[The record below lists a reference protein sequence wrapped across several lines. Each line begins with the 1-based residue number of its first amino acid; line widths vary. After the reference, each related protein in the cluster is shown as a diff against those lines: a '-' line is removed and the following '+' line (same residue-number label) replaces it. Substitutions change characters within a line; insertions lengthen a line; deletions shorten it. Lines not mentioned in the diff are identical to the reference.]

1 MPSITTT
8 DNYVVGKSKAKLI
21 YATPEYQA
29 RIVNNGG
36 GKLFY
41 KVSSDVTTSDTE
53 VASGSAFNI
62 ENTVWVISNSRAA
75 LTVEHREAGNLPLS
89 TAPGFYTWQ
98 PATAESG
105 TDTAFAEKKLFTAS
119 VFLPVTKTITG
130 VGYLLGAGG
139 GTNKV
144 IAALFNSQGVKLAN
158 STETTEGTTAGT
170 EKTVQ
175 ELAFTS
181 PFKANGPGLYFIG
194 ITANG
199 ATAKLRT
206 IPANTAGKNIL
217 TAEISLTTKNVVPSS
232 VTAPTE
238 WIAAKGP
245 VGFVY

>member
-1 MPSITTT
+1 MPSINST

-29 RIVNNGG
+29 RVVNNGS
-36 GKLFY
+36 GKLYY
-41 KVSSDVTTSDTE
+41 KATSDVSTSSTE
-53 VASGSAFNI
+53 VASGSAFST
-62 ENTVWVISNSRAA
+62 ETTVWVISDTRSNV
-75 LTVEHREAGNLPLS
+75 TVEHREASSLPLS
-89 TAPGFYTWQ
+89 SAPGFYTWQ
-98 PATAESG
+98 PQTAESG

-119 VFLPVTKTITG
+119 VFIPVTKTVTG

-144 IAALFNSQGVKLAN
+144 IAALFNAQGQKVAN
-158 STETTEGTTAGT
+158 SSETTEGTTASS

-181 PFKANGPGLYFIG
+181 PYKANGPGLYFIG

-217 TAEISLTTKNVVPSS
+217 TAEISLSTKNVVPAS

-238 WIAAKGP
+238 WVAAKGP
-245 VGFVY
+245 VAFVY